1 MKEVSNDLS
10 FQGRVSVQSSPTGL
24 VVQFQGRT
32 DAHDLGHALAAII
45 TTYINVVCE
54 RNADCDPDELLK
66 TVIDGIH
73 CGMENNPDLLVYH

>member
-1 MKEVSNDLS
+1 M
-10 FQGRVSVQSSPTGL
+10 PTGL
-24 VVQFQGRT
+24 VVQLHGRK
-32 DAHDLGHALAAII
+32 DEHYLGHALAAII
-45 TTYINVVCE
+45 TNYINVVWE